1 MLRNQTTK
9 RQKEIIHLISRI
21 QVRYTD
27 LGNYKSHTED
37 NIGVHVV
44 LTNGKIFVPH
54 IAVADPEFAF
64 QKPDMIGYIKDSFNP
79 LKPAYYDASKQ
90 PLWKKLFNLI
100 KLNDK
105 SSGKYVFE

>member
-9 RQKEIIHLISRI
+9 RQKEIINLISRI
-21 QVRYTD
+21 QIRYTE
-27 LGNYKSHTED
+27 LGDYKSHTED

-54 IAVADPEFAF
+54 VVVADAEFAF
-64 QKPDMIGYIKDSFNP
+64 QKPDLIAYIKDSFVPLNP
-79 LKPAYYDASKQ
+79 SYKSSKQ
-90 PLWKKLFNLI
+90 TFWKKIFTII
-100 KLNDK
+100 KPIDK